1 MAATAAIRLAGS
13 PGALGG
19 AVWRLQRHG
28 GWRML
33 RRRLGLTE
41 ATSGGIEQLLE
52 RIKTTP
58 PAW

>member
-1 MAATAAIRLAGS
+1 MV
-13 PGALGG
+13 GG
-19 AVWRLQRHG
+19 ACCGAAAW
-28 GWRML
+28 
-33 RRRLGLTE
+33 LTE